1 MHNGR
6 LKTLR
11 DVVDWYSDI
20 DTQRLHTEG
29 ESLLKPLDFSE
40 QQRNDLVAFLESL
53 SITD

>member
-1 MHNGR
+1 
-6 LKTLR
+6 LR

-29 ESLLKPLDFSE
+29 ESLLKPLDLSE